1 MAAASSRKGS
11 LNLAITPRQDLSIR
25 RELDDIAL
33 QTIHEIALNK
43 TLEQAEEP
51 DSAERVKM

>member
-1 MAAASSRKGS
+1 MAAASSRNGS
-11 LNLAITPRQDLSIR
+11 LNLATTPKQDLSIR

-43 TLEQAEEP
+43 ALKLTEEP